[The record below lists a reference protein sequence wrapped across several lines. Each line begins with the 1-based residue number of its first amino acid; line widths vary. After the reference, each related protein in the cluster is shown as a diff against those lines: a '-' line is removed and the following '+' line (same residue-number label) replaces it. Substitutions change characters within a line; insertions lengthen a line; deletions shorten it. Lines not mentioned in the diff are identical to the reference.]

1 MKRLSLVFAVLLAT
15 SGCASLAASG
25 PGTPATTATMQGDAA
40 RPAQAAGWVRSEL
53 YFGVGEERGAGERE
67 QANTIS
73 DAQWRAFLDKEV
85 TPRFPDGLTVFDAYG
100 QWLFRGDPGKP
111 DPAPNRLRTKV
122 LVILHEGTQARR
134 DDGTGDGNIDE
145 RRWRAFLDSEVT
157 TRFPDGLTVF
167 DAYGQW
173 LFRGAAEP
181 NRLRTKV
188 LVVLHENT
196 PQRRADIEA
205 IRLAWKQAT
214 GHQSVLWAQQAVEV
228 SF

>member
-1 MKRLSLVFAVLLAT
+1 MKSTPLLLAVLLAV
-15 SGCASLAASG
+15 SGCA
-25 PGTPATTATMQGDAA
+25 TTAPTVHQTPPTTTTTASLQGDAA
-40 RPAQAAGWVRSEL
+40 RPDTAAGWVRSEL
-53 YFGVGEERGAGERE
+53 YFGVGEESGASARE
-67 QANTIS
+67 QTDAIS
-73 DAQWRAFLDKEV
+73 EAQWRAFLDKEV
-85 TPRFPDGLTVFDAYG
+85 TP
-100 QWLFRGDPGKP
+100 
-111 DPAPNRLRTKV
+111 
-122 LVILHEGTQARR
+122 
-134 DDGTGDGNIDE
+134 
-145 RRWRAFLDSEVT
+145 
-157 TRFPDGLTVF
+157 RFPDGLTVF

-214 GHQSVLWAQQAVEV
+214 KHQSVLWAQQAVEV

>member
-1 MKRLSLVFAVLLAT
+1 
-15 SGCASLAASG
+15 
-25 PGTPATTATMQGDAA
+25 
-40 RPAQAAGWVRSEL
+40 
-53 YFGVGEERGAGERE
+53 
-67 QANTIS
+67 
-73 DAQWRAFLDKEV
+73 
-85 TPRFPDGLTVFDAYG
+85 
-100 QWLFRGDPGKP
+100 
-111 DPAPNRLRTKV
+111 
-122 LVILHEGTQARR
+122 
-134 DDGTGDGNIDE
+134 
-145 RRWRAFLDSEVT
+145 
-157 TRFPDGLTVF
+157 VF

-214 GHQSVLWAQQAVEV
+214 GHQSVLWAQQAVDV